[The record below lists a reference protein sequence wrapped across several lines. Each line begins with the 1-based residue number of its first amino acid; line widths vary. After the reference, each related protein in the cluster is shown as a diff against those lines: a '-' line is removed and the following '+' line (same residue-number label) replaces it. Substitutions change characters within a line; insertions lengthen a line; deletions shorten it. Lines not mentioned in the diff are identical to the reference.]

1 MMDDI
6 VEKVQLKIKKI
17 TKLQRDQAK
26 QDGQEE
32 QLLTQLHDVS
42 GKDSV
47 EEANKKLTELGK
59 ELVEY
64 EELLEDIDSQMG
76 EIISKAT
83 SSENTD
89 THGATKEDT

>member
-1 MMDDI
+1 MADI
-6 VEKVQLKIKKI
+6 VDKVQLKIKKI
-17 TKLQRDQAK
+17 SELQRDQAK
-26 QDGQEE
+26 QEGQEE
-32 QLLTQLHDVS
+32 QLLNQLNDVS
-42 GKDSV
+42 GTDSV
-47 EEANKKLTELGK
+47 KEADNKLTELGK

-64 EELLEDIDSQMG
+64 EELLEDIDGQMG